1 MNKRDVNRIEKADGF
16 KRLAVEEI
24 LLDAIEASVGE
35 RPVTF
40 PSLAPGVVAIER
52 IYPRGNQVLDWQRI
66 ASEVAI
72 KTNIGLLCIAN
83 CDWQMPKGAD
93 EDATYIAFDIPSL
106 PQDYAT
112 SHRNSIFPVDPADAP
127 SSEDF
132 DRRSKAA
139 EILQAK
145 RQELH
150 ARGELLKLTGKPH
163 SHLVDEANRLM
174 EIQTG
179 MQPSDR
185 EMAAAILALDFDKAL
200 ELAASEPEQ
209 AAAPGL

>member
-16 KRLAVEEI
+16 NRLAVEEA
-24 LLDAIEASVGE
+24 LLDAIQAGVGE

-40 PSLAPGVVAIER
+40 PSMVPGVVAVER

-66 ASEVAI
+66 ASEVAL
-72 KTNIGLLCIAN
+72 KTKVGVLCIAN
-83 CDWQMPKGAD
+83 CDWQMTRGAD
-93 EDATYIAFDIPSL
+93 EDATYVAFDIPSL

-112 SHRNSIFPVDPADAP
+112 SGRNSIYPVDPADAP
-127 SSEDF
+127 SPEDF
-132 DRRSKAA
+132 DRRRFAV

-150 ARGELLKLTGKPH
+150 ARGDLLKLTGKPH

-174 EIQTG
+174 KVQT
-179 MQPSDR
+179 SLTAEDR
-185 EMAAAILALDFDKAL
+185 EVVGAILTLDFDKAV
-200 ELAASEPEQ
+200 ELAEAVEAP
-209 AAAPGL
+209 APGM